1 MSYEEV
7 LNHHDPKQKY
17 AMFRFMASCCQLQM
31 QLILPHSPS
40 LLPPGQG
47 PSAAAE
53 FPSLPGPHKAYWAN
67 SDNFSI
73 HNFFNIK
80 KRYYMDDN
88 NNNIFKT

>member
-40 LLPPGQG
+40 LLLPGQG
-47 PSAAAE
+47 PSGAFHPCLAPTKLTGLTLTI
-53 FPSLPGPHKAYWAN
+53 FQYTTL
-67 SDNFSI
+67 
-73 HNFFNIK
+73 K
-80 KRYYMDDN
+80 KDTIWMIIIIIYLKHDTYL
-88 NNNIFKT
+88 